1 MQCSVLTFFVTVY
14 KIFQTSFDYDVYFAL
29 PFHTTSRYLEKF
41 SRLQHCQESA
51 FMIKVFAFMI
61 KVQFCRFV
69 KYWHVLANIV
79 GLLNIGMCMP
89 AQFIVNA

>member
-51 FMIKVFAFMI
+51 FESFMI